1 MASLRRSSNEAE
13 LAYDRCRQL
22 RWGRCWPSMLQWG
35 NDERNKAVSSFEC
48 GITQHG
54 RKYLINRWKERPMHR
69 QADIHTGRQTDR
81 QRQERYEQANLKHN
95 VAK

>member
-1 MASLRRSSNEAE
+1 MGTV
-13 LAYDRCRQL
+13 LAKHAAVGECTIER
-22 RWGRCWPSMLQWG
+22 
-35 NDERNKAVSSFEC
+35 DERNKAVSSFEC

-54 RKYLINRWKERPMHR
+54 RKYLINRWQERPMHR